1 MYKKYLCVQLL
12 LQKNYCIISAVKDS
26 LKGKN
31 GKDMRARKKK
41 HGAERLAAASAV
53 LCREK
58 EAIFEDAQSPF
69 DKHRPLCLEIGCGK
83 GKFSCEMA
91 IAHPEVNFY
100 AMEKVE
106 DVMVCAVEK
115 AMAHEGGPRGNLR
128 FIVGD
133 AKELCEWFAPKTFDC
148 IFLNFS
154 DPWPK
159 KGYYKRRLTYR
170 VFLEIYKTLLKDGGI
185 LRLKTDNV
193 SLFDFSLEEFEA
205 AGMEVVKCSRDL
217 HASEFNE
224 GNIMTEYET
233 NFSSQG
239 MPINFAEVKVK

>member
-1 MYKKYLCVQLL
+1 
-12 LQKNYCIISAVKDS
+12 
-26 LKGKN
+26 
-31 GKDMRARKKK
+31 MRARKRK
-41 HGAERLAAASAV
+41 HGAERLAAAGEV
-53 LCREK
+53 LCYDK
-58 EAIFEDAQSPF
+58 AAIYEDPQIPF
-69 DKHRPLCLEIGCGK
+69 DENRPLCLEIGCGK
-83 GKFSCEMA
+83 GKFSCDMSV
-91 IAHPEVNFY
+91 AHPSANFY

-115 AMAHEGGPRGNLR
+115 AMAITGGAPKNLR
-128 FIVGD
+128 FIIGD
-133 AKELCEWFAPKTFDC
+133 AKELTEWFPEKTFSC

-170 VFLEIYKTLLKDGGI
+170 AFLEIYKKLLKDDGI

-193 SLFDFSLEEFEA
+193 GLFDFSLEEFEA
-205 AGMEVVKCSRDL
+205 AGFEIVKMSRDL
-217 HASEFNE
+217 HASEFNK

-239 MPINFAEVKVK
+239 MPINFAEVKIKK

>member
-1 MYKKYLCVQLL
+1 
-12 LQKNYCIISAVKDS
+12 
-26 LKGKN
+26 
-31 GKDMRARKKK
+31 MRARKKK

-53 LCREK
+53 LCTDK
-58 EAIFEDAQSPF
+58 ESIYNNPQSPF
-69 DKHRPLCLEIGCGK
+69 DGSRPLCLEIGCGK

-91 IAHPEVNFY
+91 QAHPNANFY

-106 DVMVCAVEK
+106 DVMVTAVEK
-115 AMAHEGGPRGNLR
+115 AMAREGGALPNLR

-133 AKELCEWFAPKTFDC
+133 AKELPLWFPPHTFDC

-170 VFLEIYKTLLKDGGI
+170 AFLEIYKTLLKEDGI

-193 SLFDFSLEEFEA
+193 GLFDFSLEEFEA
-205 AGMEVVKCSRDL
+205 VGMKVVKMSRDL
-217 HASEFNE
+217 HASEYNE

-239 MPINFAEVKVK
+239 MPINFAEVKIK

>member
-1 MYKKYLCVQLL
+1 
-12 LQKNYCIISAVKDS
+12 
-26 LKGKN
+26 
-31 GKDMRARKKK
+31 MRARKKK
-41 HGAERLAAASAV
+41 HGAERLAAAAAV
-53 LCREK
+53 LCTDK
-58 EAIFEDAQSPF
+58 ESIYENPQAPF
-69 DKHRPLCLEIGCGK
+69 DECRPLCLEIGCGK

-91 IAHPEVNFY
+91 EAHPNANFY

-106 DVMVCAVEK
+106 DVMVTAVEK
-115 AMAHEGGPRGNLR
+115 AMAREGGALQNLC

-133 AKELCEWFAPKTFDC
+133 AKELTEWFPPHTFDC

-170 VFLEIYKTLLKDGGI
+170 AFLEIYKTLLKEDGI

-193 SLFDFSLEEFEA
+193 GLFDFSLEEFEA
-205 AGMEVVKCSRDL
+205 TGMTVVKMSRDL
-217 HASEFNE
+217 HASESNE

>member
-1 MYKKYLCVQLL
+1 
-12 LQKNYCIISAVKDS
+12 
-26 LKGKN
+26 
-31 GKDMRARKKK
+31 MRARKKK

-53 LCREK
+53 LCTDK
-58 EAIFEDAQSPF
+58 ESIYNDPQSPF
-69 DKHRPLCLEIGCGK
+69 DCSRPLCLEIGCGK

-91 IAHPEVNFY
+91 EAHQNANFY

-106 DVMVCAVEK
+106 DVMVTAVEK
-115 AMAHEGGPRGNLR
+115 AMAREGGARGNLR

-133 AKELCEWFAPKTFDC
+133 AKERVEWFPPHTFDC
-148 IFLNFS
+148 IFLHFS

-170 VFLEIYKTLLKDGGI
+170 AFLEIYKTLLKEDGI

-193 SLFDFSLEEFEA
+193 GLFDFSLEEFEA
-205 AGMEVVKCSRDL
+205 VGMEVVKMSRDL
-217 HASEFNE
+217 HNSEYNE

-239 MPINFAEVKVK
+239 MPINFAEVKIK

>member
-1 MYKKYLCVQLL
+1 
-12 LQKNYCIISAVKDS
+12 
-26 LKGKN
+26 
-31 GKDMRARKKK
+31 MRARKKK
-41 HGAERLAAASAV
+41 HGAERLEACSEI
-53 LCREK
+53 LISDK
-58 EAIFEDAQSPF
+58 EAIYNNPQSPF
-69 DKHRPLCLEIGCGK
+69 DSERPLCLEIGCGK

-91 IAHPEVNFY
+91 KEHGEANFY
-100 AMEKVE
+100 AMEKVA

-115 AMAHEGGPRGNLR
+115 AMAIDGAPLGNLR
-128 FIVGD
+128 FVVGD
-133 AKELCEWFAPKTFDC
+133 AKELTEWFAPDTFDC

-170 VFLEIYKTLLKDGGI
+170 EFLEIYKTILKKDGV

-193 SLFDFSLEEFEA
+193 GLFDFSLEEFEA
-205 AGMEVVKCSRDL
+205 VGAEVLKMSRDL
-217 HASEFNE
+217 HASEYNE

-239 MPINFAEVKVK
+239 MPIHFAEIKFK

>member
-1 MYKKYLCVQLL
+1 
-12 LQKNYCIISAVKDS
+12 
-26 LKGKN
+26 
-31 GKDMRARKKK
+31 MRARKRK
-41 HGAERLAAASAV
+41 HSAERLAAAAEV
-53 LCREK
+53 LCCDK
-58 EAIFEDAQSPF
+58 AAIYENPESAF
-69 DKHRPLCLEIGCGK
+69 DEVRPLCLEIGCGK
-83 GKFSCEMA
+83 GKFSCGMA
-91 IAHPEVNFY
+91 VAHPDMNFY

-115 AMAHEGGPRGNLR
+115 AMAHEGGARGNLR
-128 FIVGD
+128 FIIGD
-133 AKELCEWFAPKTFDC
+133 AKELTEWFPPHTFDC

-170 VFLEIYKTLLKDGGI
+170 AFLEIYKVLLKEGGV

-193 SLFDFSLEEFEA
+193 GLFDFSLEEFEA
-205 AGMEVVKCSRDL
+205 TGMEVVKMSRDL
-217 HASEFNE
+217 HTSEYNE

-239 MPINFAEVKVK
+239 IPINFAEVKIK

>member
-1 MYKKYLCVQLL
+1 
-12 LQKNYCIISAVKDS
+12 
-26 LKGKN
+26 
-31 GKDMRARKKK
+31 MRARKKK
-41 HGAERLAAASAV
+41 HGAERLAAAAAV
-53 LCREK
+53 LCTDK
-58 EAIFEDAQSPF
+58 EGIYKDPQAPF
-69 DKHRPLCLEIGCGK
+69 DECRPLCLEIGCGK

-91 IAHPEVNFY
+91 EVHQNANFY

-106 DVMVCAVEK
+106 DVMVTAVEK
-115 AMAHEGGPRGNLR
+115 AMAREGGALPNLR

-133 AKELCEWFAPKTFDC
+133 AKEITEWFPPHTFDC

-170 VFLEIYKTLLKDGGI
+170 AFLEIYKTLLKEDGI

-193 SLFDFSLEEFEA
+193 GLFDFSLEEFDA
-205 AGMEVVKCSRDL
+205 TGMTVVKMSRDL
-217 HASEFNE
+217 HASEYND

-239 MPINFAEVKVK
+239 MPINFAEVKIK

>member
-1 MYKKYLCVQLL
+1 
-12 LQKNYCIISAVKDS
+12 
-26 LKGKN
+26 
-31 GKDMRARKKK
+31 MRARKKK
-41 HGAERLAAASAV
+41 HGAERLAAAAEV
-53 LCREK
+53 LCYDK
-58 EAIFEDAQSPF
+58 EAIKANPQSPF
-69 DKHRPLCLEIGCGK
+69 DEVRPLCLEIGCGK

-91 IAHPEVNFY
+91 EEHENVNFF

-115 AMAHEGGPRGNLR
+115 AMAREGGARKNLR

-133 AKELCEWFAPKTFDC
+133 AKELSEWFAPHTFDC

-170 VFLEIYKTLLKDGGI
+170 EFLEIYKTLLKEDGI

-193 SLFDFSLEEFEA
+193 NLFDFSLEEFEA
-205 AGMEVVKCSRDL
+205 AGMEVVKMSRDL
-217 HASEFNE
+217 HNSEYND

>member
-1 MYKKYLCVQLL
+1 
-12 LQKNYCIISAVKDS
+12 
-26 LKGKN
+26 
-31 GKDMRARKKK
+31 MRARKRK
-41 HGAERLAAASAV
+41 HSAERLAAAAEV
-53 LCREK
+53 LCADK
-58 EAIFEDAQSPF
+58 SAIYENPQSPF
-69 DKHRPLCLEIGCGK
+69 DAERPLCLEIGCGK

-91 IAHPEVNFY
+91 AAHPNANFF

-115 AMAHEGGPRGNLR
+115 AMATAGGPKGNLR
-128 FIVGD
+128 FIIGD
-133 AKELCEWFAPKTFDC
+133 AKELSEWFAPKTFDC

-170 VFLEIYKTLLKDGGI
+170 AFLEIYKTLLKDDGI

-193 SLFDFSLEEFEA
+193 GLFDFSLEEFEA
-205 AGMEVVKCSRDL
+205 VGMQVVKCSRDL
-217 HASEFNE
+217 HNSEYND

-239 MPINFAEVKVK
+239 MPINFAEVKMK

>member
-1 MYKKYLCVQLL
+1 
-12 LQKNYCIISAVKDS
+12 
-26 LKGKN
+26 
-31 GKDMRARKKK
+31 MRARKKK
-41 HGAERLAAASAV
+41 HGAERLAAAAEV
-53 LCREK
+53 LCYDK
-58 EAIFEDAQSPF
+58 EAIKANPQSPF
-69 DKHRPLCLEIGCGK
+69 DCARPLCLEIGCGK

-91 IAHPEVNFY
+91 EAHADVNFF

-115 AMAHEGGPRGNLR
+115 ALAREGGARKNLR

-133 AKELCEWFAPKTFDC
+133 AKELCEWFAPHTFDC

-170 VFLEIYKTLLKDGGI
+170 EFLEIYKTLLKEDGI

-193 SLFDFSLEEFEA
+193 GLFDFSLEEFEA
-205 AGMEVVKCSRDL
+205 AGMEVVKMSRDL
-217 HASEFNE
+217 HNSEYNE

>member
-1 MYKKYLCVQLL
+1 
-12 LQKNYCIISAVKDS
+12 
-26 LKGKN
+26 
-31 GKDMRARKKK
+31 MRARKKK
-41 HGAERLAAASAV
+41 HGAERLAAAKAV
-53 LCREK
+53 LCTDK
-58 EAIFEDAQSPF
+58 ESIFNNPQSPF
-69 DKHRPLCLEIGCGK
+69 DASRPLCLEIGCGK

-91 IAHPEVNFY
+91 EAHSNANFY

-106 DVMVCAVEK
+106 DVMVTAVEK
-115 AMAHEGGPRGNLR
+115 AMAREGGPLDNLR

-133 AKELCEWFAPKTFDC
+133 AKELTEWFAPNTFDC

-170 VFLEIYKTLLKDGGI
+170 AFLEIYKTLLKEDGI

-205 AGMEVVKCSRDL
+205 VGMEVVKMSRDL
-217 HASEFNE
+217 HASEYNE

>member
-1 MYKKYLCVQLL
+1 
-12 LQKNYCIISAVKDS
+12 
-26 LKGKN
+26 
-31 GKDMRARKKK
+31 MRARKRK
-41 HGAERLAAASAV
+41 HGAERLAAAAEV
-53 LCREK
+53 LCHDK
-58 EAIFEDAQSPF
+58 AAIYENPQSPF
-69 DKHRPLCLEIGCGK
+69 DMSRPLCLEIGCGK

-91 IAHPEVNFY
+91 NAYPNANFY

-115 AMAHEGGPRGNLR
+115 AMAQDGGARKNLR
-128 FIVGD
+128 FIIGD
-133 AKELCEWFAPKTFDC
+133 AKELTEWFPPHTFDC

-170 VFLEIYKTLLKDGGI
+170 AFLEIYKTLLKKDGI

-193 SLFDFSLEEFEA
+193 GLFDFSLEEFEA
-205 AGMEVVKCSRDL
+205 AGMEVIKCSRDL
-217 HASEFNE
+217 HASEYND

-239 MPINFAEVKVK
+239 MPINFAEVKTK

>member
-1 MYKKYLCVQLL
+1 
-12 LQKNYCIISAVKDS
+12 
-26 LKGKN
+26 
-31 GKDMRARKKK
+31 MRARKRK
-41 HGAERLAAASAV
+41 HGAERLAAASEV
-53 LCREK
+53 LCYDK
-58 EAIFEDAQSPF
+58 SAIYENPQSPF
-69 DKHRPLCLEIGCGK
+69 DENRPLCLEIGCGK
-83 GKFSCEMA
+83 GKFSCDMA
-91 IAHPEVNFY
+91 KAHPNANFY

-115 AMAHEGGPRGNLR
+115 AMAMDGGAPQNLR
-128 FIVGD
+128 FIIGD
-133 AKELCEWFAPKTFDC
+133 AKELTEWFAPKTFSC

-170 VFLEIYKTLLKDGGI
+170 AFLEIYKTLLKDDGI

-193 SLFDFSLEEFEA
+193 GLFDFSLEEFEA
-205 AGMEVVKCSRDL
+205 AGMEILKMSRDL
-217 HASEFNE
+217 HSSEYNE

-239 MPINFAEVKVK
+239 MPINFAEVKVKK